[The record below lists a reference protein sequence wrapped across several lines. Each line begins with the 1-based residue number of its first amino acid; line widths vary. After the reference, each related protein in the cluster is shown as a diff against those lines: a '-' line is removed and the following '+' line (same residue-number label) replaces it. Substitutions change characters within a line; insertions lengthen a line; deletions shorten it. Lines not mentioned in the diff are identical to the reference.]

1 MLMHTLAN
9 VTLLAS
15 TPNATNLVLAAAS
28 TCYSTKSPYES
39 MCKVWDIE
47 AENKLLNDLVIS
59 GHMSVFEHASFTFGI
74 EDVSRECSH
83 QLVRHRI
90 ASFSQQSL
98 RYTKA
103 QESAFRIP
111 ASVHENSGFNA
122 VWQNTIETLYKTY
135 SELISSGVPKED
147 ARGLLPMCTTSNLVM
162 TMNARELL
170 HFFELRTC
178 NRAQEEIRKI
188 AVRMLWLLLQENKQ
202 LFKYGGPYCM
212 LHGGTC
218 NEVKSC
224 GKRYKGQEEMF
235 RDYGLEI

>member
-103 QESAFRIP
+103 QEDAFRIP
-111 ASVHENSGFNA
+111 TSVFENKGFND

-135 SELISSGVPKED
+135 EELIASGVSKED

-170 HFFELRTC
+170 HFFELRIC
-178 NRAQEEIRKI
+178 NRAQEEIRQI

-212 LHGGTC
+212 LHGGKC
-218 NEVKSC
+218 NEAKSC
-224 GKRYKGQEEMF
+224 GKCYKSQEEIF
-235 RDYGLEI
+235 KEYGLEI

>member
-1 MLMHTLAN
+1 MHTLAN

-28 TCYSTKSPYES
+28 TCYSTKPPYES

-74 EDVSRECSH
+74 ENVSRECSH

-103 QESAFRIP
+103 QEDTFRIP
-111 ASVHENSGFNA
+111 ASAYSDNGFRN
-122 VWQNTIETLYKTY
+122 VWRNTVETLYKTY
-135 SELISSGVPKED
+135 EEFIQGGMDKED
-147 ARGLLPMCTTSNLVM
+147 ARGILPMCTTSNLVV

-170 HFFELRTC
+170 HFFELRIC
-178 NRAQEEIRKI
+178 NRAQEEIRNI
-188 AVRMLWLLLQENKQ
+188 AIRMLWLVLQENKQ
-202 LFKYGGPYCM
+202 LFKYGGPYCI
-212 LHGGTC
+212 LHGGKC

-224 GKRYKGQEEMF
+224 GRCYTNQEEMF
-235 RDYGLEI
+235 KDYKLEI